1 MNSNQKLLVGL
12 FIVMLVPV
20 LSMMIM
26 SYGDFMRPI
35 VRFVDVKVA
44 IWENTM
50 PLYQVV
56 LVVVGIW
63 SLFLVICLVFL
74 KTFESSVV
82 KQ

>member
-1 MNSNQKLLVGL
+1 MNSDKKLVVGL
-12 FIVMLVPV
+12 FVVMLVPV
-20 LSMMIM
+20 LSMMIV

-35 VRFVDVKVA
+35 VRFIDGHVA
-44 IWENTM
+44 SWQNTM

-63 SLFLVICLVFL
+63 SLFLMIVLFL
-74 KTFESSVV
+74 LRASESPVV